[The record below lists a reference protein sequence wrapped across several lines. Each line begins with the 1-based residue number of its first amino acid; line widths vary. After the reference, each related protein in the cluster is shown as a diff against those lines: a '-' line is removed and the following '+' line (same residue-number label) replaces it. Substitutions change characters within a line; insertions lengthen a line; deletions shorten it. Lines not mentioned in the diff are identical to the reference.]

1 MVVVAEAGAGALVMA
16 VGGVD
21 GFAGSIC
28 VGGIGL
34 LVIETVTRR
43 HQRSVSVH
51 PSKCLIA
58 NESTKAGRS
67 GSERFSP
74 DGGEEALA
82 VLPSTAQRLF
92 EDITLPF
99 LHAPCIIVRSSELK
113 AATAGA

>member
-1 MVVVAEAGAGALVMA
+1 MVVVAEAGAGASVTA

-28 VGGIGL
+28 VG
-34 LVIETVTRR
+34 TRR

-92 EDITLPF
+92 CLKTS
-99 LHAPCIIVRSSELK
+99 HSHSSTRRAVLFEALN
-113 AATAGA
+113 